1 MSLEKLETYSQT
13 VQEFSKYYEKF
24 LEDGSCKA
32 VKSRALLEE
41 MASLIIKIERDIYY
55 RLIELGYI
63 EEAADFLQD
72 EEDEVTD
79 REAEVISLETR
90 A

>member
-1 MSLEKLETYSQT
+1 MSMELKNTLLSRVED
-13 VQEFSKYYEKF
+13 FDHYYEKF

-41 MASLIIKIERDIYY
+41 MAALIIKIERETYL

-63 EEAADFLQD
+63 DEAAEFLKD
-72 EEDEVTD
+72 EEQDKKSF
-79 REAEVISLETR
+79 EAEVISLSN
-90 A
+90 